1 MKKYLM
7 GGIAAVAICAAFT
20 SCSKNNDVFDQN
32 AVQQMEEQKKQEAIN
47 KNIEA
52 AKVNYAAAFEKAFGK
67 VGANVD
73 WGFSS
78 TVNSRALTRS
88 FTPTHLSGESSW
100 TGWIAAPSSDDYKT
114 EIPTTDIYPMNEYHY
129 QK

>member
-1 MKKYLM
+1 M

-73 WGFSS
+73 WGFGSK
-78 TVNSRALTRS
+78 AKTRS
-88 FTPTHLSGESSW
+88 VNVNGNLWETQ
-100 TGWIAAPSSDDYKT
+100 PSVTKAEAEAVYAWVNRANR
-114 EIPTTDIYPMNEYHY
+114 I
-129 QK
+129 QKCLP